1 LAQSIYIKR
10 QMALQHKLMAK
21 YVSPV
26 YSALQKQVNES
37 IALVKTEGIEKAY
50 QQTFHDYYINPWIGP
65 VIHSLYLDAGKQA
78 AARTT
83 VTKSL
88 VIPLIGFVKEVI
100 DYFNQYIFTKI
111 VLPISQTTLK
121 DIQKVLKQAIS
132 DGWGIDKTVSE
143 LKNNPITKYRTKMIV
158 RTESVAAMNYAQL
171 KVASEKPY
179 ETTKTWIAV
188 EDKRTRLAHTH
199 AGVDGEIRD
208 LNEAFSNG
216 LQFPG
221 DPSGPANQVIN
232 CRCTMSYRAKR
243 DLSGNIIMK
252 PRHETA
258 LAG

>member
-1 LAQSIYIKR
+1 MQ
-10 QMALQHKLMAK
+10 LQHRLMVK

-26 YSALQKQVNES
+26 YNALQKQVAES
-37 IALVKTEGIEKAY
+37 IALVKEKGIEAAY
-50 QQTFHDYYINPWIGP
+50 SQTFHQYYINPWIGP
-65 VIHSLYLDAGKQA
+65 VIKSLYIDAGKQA

-83 VTKSL
+83 VVKSL
-88 VIPLIGFVKEVI
+88 IIPLIGFVREVI
-100 DYFNQYIFTKI
+100 DYFNQYIFSKI

-132 DGWGIDKTVSE
+132 DGWGIEKTVRE
-143 LKNNPITKYRTKMIV
+143 LKDNSITKYRAQMIV

-179 ETTKTWIAV
+179 ETTKRWIAV

-199 AGVDGEIRD
+199 AGVDGEVRD
-208 LNEAFSNG
+208 LNEPFSNG

-221 DPSGPANQVIN
+221 DPDGPAAQVIN

-243 DLSGNIIMK
+243 DQDGQIIMK
-252 PRHETA
+252 PKQTA
-258 LAG
+258 LATA

>member
-1 LAQSIYIKR
+1 MS
-10 QMALQHKLMAK
+10 LQHQLMVK

-26 YSALQKQVNES
+26 YSALQKQVNIT
-37 IALVKTEGIEKAY
+37 IALVKTEGIEAAY
-50 QQTFHDYYINPWIGP
+50 SQTFHEYYINPWIGP
-65 VIHSLYLDAGKQA
+65 VIKSLYIDAGKQA
-78 AARTT
+78 GARTT
-83 VTKSL
+83 VQKAL
-88 VIPLIGFVKEVI
+88 IIPILGFIREVI
-100 DYFNQYIFTKI
+100 DYFNQYIFSKI

-132 DGWGIDKTVSE
+132 DGWGIEKTVRE
-143 LKNNPITKYRTKMIV
+143 LKNNPITKYRAKMIV

-179 ETTKTWIAV
+179 ETTKRWIAV

-199 AGVDGEIRD
+199 YGVDGEVRD

-221 DPSGPANQVIN
+221 DPDGPANQVIN

-243 DLSGNIIMK
+243 DLNGNIIMK
-252 PRHETA
+252 PVHENV
-258 LAG
+258 LEG